1 MTVKTT
7 WTLFF
12 DGACKPTNP
21 GKYAC
26 FGWVLKDPTGK
37 MRATGKGLL
46 VPTENIT
53 NNVAEYGALEE
64 GLKYVIKSGLVI
76 PRLLC
81 LGDSKLVVMT
91 VAGKWRAK
99 KAHLLL
105 MRERVRVLLKGLIS
119 WEMKWISREENEEAD
134 VLSQGVRLRCG
145 AHSTVVVY

>member
-1 MTVKTT
+1 MLHRP
-7 WTLFF
+7 WTLYF

-26 FGWVLKDPTGK
+26 FGWVLKDTTGK
-37 MRATGKGLL
+37 TRATGRGLL
-46 VPTENIT
+46 VPTEKIT

-81 LGDSKLVVMT
+81 LGDSRLVVMT
-91 VAGKWRAK
+91 VAGEWRAK

-105 MRERVRVLLKGLIS
+105 MRDRVRVLLKGLIS
-119 WEMKWISREENEEAD
+119 WEMKWIPREENEEAD
-134 VLSQGVRLRCG
+134 ELSQSVRLQHG
-145 AHSTVVVY
+145 TYSTTLTY